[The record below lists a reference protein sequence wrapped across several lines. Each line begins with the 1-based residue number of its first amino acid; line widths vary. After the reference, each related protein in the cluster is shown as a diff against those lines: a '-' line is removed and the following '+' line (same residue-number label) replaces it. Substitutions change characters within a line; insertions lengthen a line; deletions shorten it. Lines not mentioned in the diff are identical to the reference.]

1 MIHWWLA
8 PLILLAG
15 VFVGYVLADL
25 AHVQMRTQAHEID
38 LSRAAARGELSKEA
52 PR

>member
-8 PLILLAG
+8 PILVLAG
-15 VFVGYVLADL
+15 VFIGYLLADI
-25 AHVQMRTQAHEID
+25 AHVHARTSAHEID

-52 PR
+52 PK